1 MEFEKLILERKSTR
15 NFTDEIINTEII
27 YKIIEDAIQAPTSC
41 NLQHFSFILIDDLAL
56 INQLSK
62 EVSYKFN
69 YCKNFVLLIK
79 QKDLSIKRGA
89 GYTSAGFIADHLIL
103 SATNRGLD
111 TLVMAGFE
119 KDRKLK
125 KLLRIPSNHE
135 ILLLIALGKS
145 ADINLVKPARIH
157 VNRWIG
163 LNTFNSRNMLKTK
176 KNPSKWTW
184 QEVIDYRMRIGQVYV
199 DRFRLNT
206 LPIEAYQIVL
216 KNHSY
221 KLVTPGEKF
230 KILDLVSYDG
240 LWAKLVLE
248 EIERNRS
255 ASEIFL
261 SDFSE
266 QILASLKRNL
276 KTNTILL
283 TSFDP
288 NEVKIKFDFLTSIFQ
303 LNHFVNID
311 EQLKFCKEVLALNGI
326 LLLAIYNDTKIKY
339 ILRNLVIFI
348 DRFQMKPI
356 NVYEN
361 NIYYKSGPY
370 KKLSRW
376 YLARKLKSLGFFV
389 LSVNRYSIGKGF
401 KKYTVTVLEAQ
412 KLDLHRLPH
421 ELKSE

>member
-1 MEFEKLILERKSTR
+1 
-15 NFTDEIINTEII
+15 
-27 YKIIEDAIQAPTSC
+27 
-41 NLQHFSFILIDDLAL
+41 
-56 INQLSK
+56 
-62 EVSYKFN
+62 
-69 YCKNFVLLIK
+69 
-79 QKDLSIKRGA
+79 
-89 GYTSAGFIADHLIL
+89 
-103 SATNRGLD
+103 
-111 TLVMAGFE
+111 
-119 KDRKLK
+119 
-125 KLLRIPSNHE
+125 
-135 ILLLIALGKS
+135 
-145 ADINLVKPARIH
+145 
-157 VNRWIG
+157 
-163 LNTFNSRNMLKTK
+163 MLKTK

-288 NEVKIKFDFLTSIFQ
+288 NEIKTKFDFLTSIFQ

-311 EQLKFCKEVLALNGI
+311 EQLKFCKEVLTLNGI
-326 LLLAIYNDTKIKY
+326 VLLAIYNDTKIKY
-339 ILRNLVIFI
+339 LLRKLVIFI

-376 YLARKLKSLGFFV
+376 YLARKLKSLGFLV
-389 LSVNRYSIGKGF
+389 LSVNRYNIGKGF
-401 KKYTVTVLEAQ
+401 KKYTITVLEAQ

-421 ELKSE
+421 DLKSD